1 MKGSSPLMVV
11 SLFVKAVSIKQPV
24 ECRLLGE
31 FVRTVLLESRSAI
44 QILME
49 EIFPWHFMHPV
60 LPVLRTCKNWQSL
73 AAWF

>member
-24 ECRLLGE
+24 ECRLFGE

-44 QILME
+44 QIL
-49 EIFPWHFMHPV
+49 V
-60 LPVLRTCKNWQSL
+60 
-73 AAWF
+73 